1 MYGSL
6 IVTQAVTLIGPATL
20 MGGYSPETK
29 GGLMVVLVMSLLAA
43 VTLGVLLGR
52 WLYQPPGGATGEAQ
66 E

>member
-6 IVTQAVTLIGPATL
+6 LVTQALTLLGPAAL

-29 GGLMVVLVMSLLAA
+29 GGLMVVLLLSLLAA

-52 WLYQPPGGATGEAQ
+52 WIYQPAGGAMGEGG

>member
-6 IVTQAVTLIGPATL
+6 IVTQALTLIGPATL

-52 WLYQPPGGATGEAQ
+52 WLYQPPPRATGKE
-66 E
+66 

>member
-6 IVTQAVTLIGPATL
+6 IVTHALALIGPATL
-20 MGGYSPETK
+20 MGGYSPATK
-29 GGLMVVLVMSLLAA
+29 GGLMVVLVLSLLAA

-52 WLYQPPGGATGEAQ
+52 WIYQPPPSATGEGA

>member
-6 IVTQAVTLIGPATL
+6 LATYAVTLIGPATL
-20 MGGYSPETK
+20 MGGYRPETK

-52 WLYQPPGGATGEAQ
+52 WIYQPPGGETGEG
-66 E
+66 EE

>member
-6 IVTQAVTLIGPATL
+6 IVTQALTLIGPATL
-20 MGGYSPETK
+20 MGGYSPATK

-52 WLYQPPGGATGEAQ
+52 WIYQPAGGATDEGAE
-66 E
+66 

>member
-6 IVTQAVTLIGPATL
+6 IVAQALTLIGPATL

-52 WLYQPPGGATGEAQ
+52 WIYQPAGGATGEGG
-66 E
+66 